1 MLPLF
6 LGKSTKLLSPE
17 LFFWLKYASNRSQ
30 AGTLLQTPRG
40 LTLPS
45 PLSRSRGGAPEREG
59 NEGRGEGKVKGD
71 EYQRM

>member
-1 MLPLF
+1 MHQIVRR
-6 LGKSTKLLSPE
+6 LGLCSKP
-17 LFFWLKYASNRSQ
+17 
-30 AGTLLQTPRG
+30 PRG

-45 PLSRSRGGAPEREG
+45 PLSRFRGGAPEREG